1 MAMNKGMVAAAVAV
15 AVAAGGWFAYHQHS
29 TVAMRSLA
37 YVPADTLLFAG
48 GTQPLPWSTLMAF
61 RNQFNSGIDS
71 QDLKQLLDS
80 LADEDPQ
87 SPEATPDG
95 VRLLVSLYA
104 QYVQLLQDPKL
115 TPQKLGVPEQIDSA
129 FYTVGALPVLRIALG
144 DEKVFDN
151 LLQQAE
157 ARVKVKPETVKLK
170 DQSYLRYPLLA
181 DAEEPVYLALAKR
194 DGFLIVT
201 LDTSNL
207 IPPAEGLE
215 PAFGMTK
222 PATALASTD
231 TLPNLIK
238 EQGLAPFSLGYLNH
252 EGLVRTLTRADSPLG
267 KLADRLSHGDISK
280 ELAAYRTPQCQ
291 QDIEGIAK
299 VWPRTVFGYTKV
311 ETDSSPMQMSSL
323 LKLVSS
329 DLDTLGELQKIRGF
343 LPDFAANPSLLSWQ
357 VGMNLDALTP
367 ALGKLWGKAVQA
379 PFQCE
384 PLRQLQADLKNA
396 NPAMLGAMT
405 GMVQGV
411 QGVGLELLSLKLAP
425 HEGPGLPDFSD
436 LSFLINL
443 SSSQPQVVW
452 HSLQALQ
459 PSLASVNLP
468 ADGQSV
474 ELPEALPVSLPSPLR
489 LGLNGQ
495 HITLFSG
502 EAGQK
507 LASELGKQSLK
518 ANGLFRFA
526 IDYGLIGEVMN
537 YTLRD
542 EERLLQ
548 ISRQRAD
555 AEVAAAASGAAGT
568 DVQGAKDMQE
578 QVQHQVDELK
588 RVQQMMTQLHG
599 VRLDTKL
606 DIDNHG
612 IGLQADMQVPKK
624 Q

>member
-1 MAMNKGMVAAAVAV
+1 MAFSKGMVAAAVAV
-15 AVAAGGWFAYHQHS
+15 AVAAGGWYAYHQHS
-29 TVAMRSLA
+29 SVTMRSLA

-48 GTQPLPWSTLMAF
+48 GTQPLSWSTLMAF
-61 RNQFNSGIDS
+61 RNQFNSGLDS
-71 QDLKQLLDS
+71 HDVNGLLDA
-80 LADEDPQ
+80 LAAEDPQ

-115 TPQKLGVPEQIDSA
+115 TPQQLGLSDQIDSA

-144 DEKVFDN
+144 NEPAFDK
-151 LLQQAE
+151 LQQQAE
-157 ARVKVKPETVKLK
+157 SRVKVKPETVKLK
-170 DQSYLRYPLLA
+170 DQSYQRYPLLA

-207 IPPAEGLE
+207 IPPEEGLE
-215 PAFGMTK
+215 VAFGLRK
-222 PATALASTD
+222 PTSALDKAD
-231 TLPNLIK
+231 TLPRLIK
-238 EQGLAPFSLGYLNH
+238 DQGLAPFSLGFLNH

-291 QDIEGIAK
+291 QDIEGMAK

-311 ETDSSPMQMSSL
+311 DTDSSPMQMNSL
-323 LKLVSS
+323 IKLVSS
-329 DLDTLGELQKIRGF
+329 DQDTLAELQKMRGF
-343 LPDFAANPSLLSWQ
+343 LPDFKASPSLLSWQ
-357 VGMNLDALTP
+357 IGMNLDAVTP
-367 ALGKLWGKAVQA
+367 ALGKLWGKAIQA

-384 PLRQLQADLKNA
+384 PLRGLQEQLKTA

-405 GMVQGV
+405 GLVQGV
-411 QGVGLELLSLKLAP
+411 QGLGVELLSLKLAP
-425 HEGPGLPDFSD
+425 HDAPGLPAFAD
-436 LSFLINL
+436 LSFLVSL

-459 PSLASVNLP
+459 PDLANVNLP
-468 ADGQSV
+468 AEGQSV
-474 ELPEALPVSLPSPLR
+474 TLPEALPVNLPSPLK

-495 HITLFSG
+495 HITLFTG

-507 LASELGKQSLK
+507 LATELGKQPLK

-526 IDYGLIGEVMN
+526 IDYGLLGEVMD
-537 YTLRD
+537 YTLQQ
-542 EERLLQ
+542 ERQQLDLA
-548 ISRQRAD
+548 RQRAD
-555 AEVAAAASGAAGT
+555 AEVAAAASGAEGT
-568 DVQGAKDMQE
+568 DVQGAKAWQE
-578 QVQHQVDELK
+578 QMQTQVEEMK
-588 RVQQMMTQLHG
+588 KVQQMMNQLRG

-606 DIDNHG
+606 DIDNQG
-612 IGLQADMQVPKK
+612 VGMQAEMQVPKK
-624 Q
+624 